1 MSWKPEGYTSAAPY
15 LVVRD
20 AEATLAFL
28 EAVFGAARLRVVP
41 RPDGGIMHAEARIDD
56 TVVMMGEAPEGPEAH
71 VHVYVPDVDA
81 TWSRALEAGGEIV
94 QAPERKTPDDDRRGG
109 FRDPNGVTWWIAS
122 A

>member
-15 LVVRD
+15 LTVRD
-20 AEATLAFL
+20 AEATLALL
-28 EAVFGAARLRVVP
+28 EAVFGATRLRVIP
-41 RPDGGIMHAEARIDD
+41 RPGGGIMHAEARIDD

-81 TWSRALEAGGEIV
+81 VWARAMAAGGEIV

>member
-1 MSWKPEGYTSAAPY
+1 MSWKPEGYPSAAPY
-15 LVVRD
+15 LTVRD
-20 AEATLAFL
+20 AEATLALL
-28 EAVFGAARLRVVP
+28 EAVFGAARLRVVL
-41 RPDGGIMHAEARIDD
+41 RPGGGIMHAEARIDD
-56 TVVMMGEAPEGPEAH
+56 TVVMMGEAREGPESH

-81 TWSRALEAGGEIV
+81 TWTRAMAAGGEIV

>member
-15 LVVRD
+15 LMVRD
-20 AEATLAFL
+20 AEATLALL
-28 EAVFGAARLRVVP
+28 EAVFGAARLRVIP
-41 RPDGGIMHAEARIDD
+41 RPGGGIMHAEARIDD
-56 TVVMMGEAPEGPEAH
+56 TVVMMGEAPEGPESH

-81 TWSRALEAGGEIV
+81 TWTRALAAGCEIV
-94 QAPERKTPDDDRRGG
+94 QAPERKAPDDDRRGG